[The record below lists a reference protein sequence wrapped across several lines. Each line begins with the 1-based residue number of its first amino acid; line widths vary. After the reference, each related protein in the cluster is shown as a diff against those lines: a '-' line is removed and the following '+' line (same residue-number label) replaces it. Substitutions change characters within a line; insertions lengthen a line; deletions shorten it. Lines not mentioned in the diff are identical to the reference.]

1 MANIYGI
8 LNMAG
13 NALLAHQQA
22 INVAGNNIA
31 NVNTPGYSRQR
42 LILTSNRPQ
51 DSSIGPIG
59 NGLQA
64 VKVERVYDRFIGLQ
78 MSYENQALG
87 RWKAQQQV
95 LQGVEIIF
103 DESAGFG
110 LSQAMDEYFTTWQDV
125 SMKPSGMNERQVLI
139 SKAETLA
146 YTFNQKYAHLEAAQ
160 KSIDTDING
169 AVTTINGL
177 SARIADLNQKIIE
190 TEATGYTA
198 NEYRDQ
204 RDLAVKEL
212 SELIGISSFEKAG
225 GAVNVT
231 LNGGQTLID
240 GKSYYS
246 LSTQVNPASGLLDV
260 LWVGGD
266 GVTTDI
272 TGNIA
277 GGKLYGW
284 LEARDVTISD
294 YMTRVNE
301 LAAEMMQEVNDAH
314 SIGFGLDESTGNA
327 FFTGTDASDMA
338 VNVDLVN
345 DSNLIAAATDINSL
359 PGDARNAV
367 IIANLQNKTVLNGD
381 TATFGEFYNALVSDV
396 GNEVLQIDAYYS
408 HQFDMVTQLE
418 NYRESISGVSLDEEM
433 VNLVKFQSAYDASA
447 KLISITDELI
457 QTVLGMI

>member
-1 MANIYGI
+1 
-8 LNMAG
+8 MAG
-13 NALLAHQQA
+13 NALRAHQQA
-22 INVAGNNIA
+22 ISVVGNNIA

-42 LILTSNRPQ
+42 LILMSSRPQ
-51 DSSIGPIG
+51 DSSVGPLG
-59 NGLQA
+59 NGVEA
-64 VKVERVYDRFIGLQ
+64 VKVERVYDRFVGVQI
-78 MSYENQALG
+78 SNENQGLG
-87 RWKAQQQV
+87 RWRAQKQV
-95 LQGVEIIF
+95 LQGVETIF
-103 DESAGFG
+103 DESDGFG
-110 LSQAMDEYFTTWQDV
+110 LSQGMSEYFTAWQDL
-125 SMKPSGMNERQVLI
+125 SIKPTGMNERQVLI

-146 YTFNQKYAHLEAAQ
+146 YTFNQKYAHLDSAQ

-169 AVTTINGL
+169 AVATINQL
-177 SARIADLNQKIIE
+177 SAQIADWNQKIIE

-212 SELIGISSFEKAG
+212 SELIGISTFEKAD

-240 GKSYYS
+240 GKSYHS

-260 LWVGGD
+260 LWVGSD

-284 LEARDVTISD
+284 LEARDVTIPD
-294 YMTRVNE
+294 YMTRLNE
-301 LAAEMMQEVNDAH
+301 LATEIMQEVNDAH
-314 SIGFGLDESTGNA
+314 SVGFGLDGSTGNA
-327 FFTGTDASDMA
+327 FFTGTDASDIA

-345 DSNLIAAATDINSL
+345 DTNLIAAATDIDSL
-359 PGDARNAV
+359 PGDASNAV

-381 TATFGEFYNALVSDV
+381 TATFGEFYNALVSEV
-396 GNEVLQIDAYYS
+396 GNEVLQIDAFYS

-447 KLISITDELI
+447 KLISTTDELL